1 MSDLLRIEG
10 LIVRF
15 GGLTAVNNIDLT
27 LALGE
32 CRGLIGPNGAGKSTI
47 FNAITGITRQNRGK
61 IYFQG
66 EDLSR
71 LRPHQIA
78 VKGIARTF
86 QKVELFP
93 KLTVAENLMVGMH
106 IHLSAGIL
114 SAGLR
119 MKRVKQEEEEAR
131 AEALVL
137 LELVNLRRY
146 SDYLA
151 SSLAFGQQRLLEL
164 ARSLALQPNLLLL
177 DEPAAGMNYGEVE
190 ELKAILKMIRD
201 ERGITIFLAEHVMQL
216 VMGMSDTITVIHYG
230 EKIAEGPPKEVRED
244 PKVIEAYLGKRS
256 LKKIMGDRQLR
267 IRQIRAQ
274 VRSR

>member
-10 LIVRF
+10 LTVRF

-27 LALGE
+27 LAPGE
-32 CRGLIGPNGAGKSTI
+32 CRGLIGPNGAGKTTI
-47 FNAITGITRQNRGK
+47 FNVITGISRQTRGE

-66 EDLSR
+66 EDLTR

-93 KLTVAENLMVGMH
+93 QLTVAENLMVGMH
-106 IHLSAGIL
+106 IHLSAGIS

-119 MKRVKQEEEEAR
+119 IKRVKKEEEDAR
-131 AEALVL
+131 AKALDL
-137 LELVNLRRY
+137 LKLVNLRHY
-146 SDYLA
+146 ADHLA
-151 SSLAFGQQRLLEL
+151 SSLAFGQQRLMEL
-164 ARSLALQPNLLLL
+164 ARALALQPRLLLL

-190 ELKAILKMIRD
+190 ELKSLLKMIKD
-201 ERGITIFLAEHVMQL
+201 ERGITIFLAEHVIQL
-216 VMGMSDTITVIHYG
+216 VMGMSDRITVIHCG
-230 EKIAEGPPKEVRED
+230 EKIAEGPPEEVRED

-267 IRQIRAQ
+267 IRQVHAQ